1 MQRSDGRPVSAGL
14 PDLVYII
21 GPGDDHDEFRHSLRS
36 VAKNFPHR
44 KVFVAGQVPAF
55 LTGIEGISLAPDS
68 DKYTNM
74 RQSLTAAL
82 NHPDIGETF
91 AFMNDDFFVMKPVP
105 QPAPVFHLG
114 PIGEYLAHLASIGKS
129 ENDWMRSMRETL
141 EWVGGDPLC
150 YETHIPLV
158 FNTEALR
165 AILGAF
171 PHDRT
176 FTPTGVYQAARAG
189 LEGVLGTDSKVSTGS
204 PDPDSIYLSSAD
216 WSWRKCA
223 TGDLVRRTFPQRCE
237 YEI

>member
-1 MQRSDGRPVSAGL
+1 MQPSEGRPVSAGL

-36 VAKNFPHR
+36 VAKNLPHR

-55 LTGIEGISLAPDS
+55 LTGIEGISLTPDS

-82 NHPDIGETF
+82 NHPDIGPEF
-91 AFMNDDFFVMKPVP
+91 VFMNDDFFVMQPVTYP
-105 QPAPVFHLG
+105 IPCYHLG
-114 PIGEYLAHLASIGKS
+114 PIRDYLSWLESIGKDN
-129 ENDWMRSMRETL
+129 EWMTSMRDTL

-150 YETHIPLV
+150 YETHIPLT
-158 FNTEALR
+158 FETEALR
-165 AILGAF
+165 AVLSAF

-204 PDPDSIYLSSAD
+204 PDPASIYLSTEEKFWPRCEAG
-216 WSWRKCA
+216 A
-223 TGDLVRRTFPQRCE
+223 LVRAAFPQKCE
-237 YEI
+237 YEL